1 MEDYSRLM
9 KLAGIEQVSEKDLEE
24 NIRDLAPLQLDQDV
38 PLEDLEFR
46 LDAAKRGIGLAN
58 RLRNPEEKKAHLSR
72 VFSNLNKI
80 QGALKRAIKS
90 I

>member
-1 MEDYSRLM
+1 MEDYKRLM
-9 KLAGIEQVSEKDLEE
+9 KLAGIEQVSEEDLAE
-24 NIRDLAPLQLDQDV
+24 NVRDLSPLQLDQEI